1 MLSAALLVA
10 TALGGPPDRAPA
22 PFAPTRYRIEQS
34 LETVVDLSAF
44 GQGEQVTTNTMVWYL
59 KVTSSDS
66 AGGRALRVVLDSVQA
81 DFVTVASRDSL
92 RGARYHVV
100 LDPSGTVVSLTGA
113 APSVVGSLFEAQLRN
128 LYPRIRAGATAGAT
142 WTDTLETTSDTPQAK
157 TNTRTMTT
165 FTLEAPQP
173 YQGATARRVQ
183 AASSYLIKGSVVTPG
198 GPADMEGKGTGAAVY
213 FVAADGRVLG
223 SRITTKGDTMVSM
236 ASAPAPIPVK
246 TSTSVTVTVLK

>member
-1 MLSAALLVA
+1 MFSAALLVA

-22 PFAPTRYRIEQS
+22 PVAPTRYRIEQS

-44 GQGEQVTTNTMVWYL
+44 GQGDQVTANSMVWYL
-59 KVTSSDS
+59 NVTSGDS
-66 AGGRALRVVLDSVQA
+66 AGGRVLRVVLDSVQA
-81 DFVTVASRDSL
+81 DFVTDASRDSL
-92 RGARYHVV
+92 RGARYHLV
-100 LDPSGTVVSLTGA
+100 LDPSGKVVSLTSG
-113 APSVVGSLFEAQLRN
+113 APSVVGSLFEALLRS

-142 WTDTLETTSDTPQAK
+142 WADTLETASDSPQSQ
-157 TNTRTMTT
+157 TITRTMTN
-165 FTLEAPQP
+165 FTLGAPEP
-173 YQGATARRVQ
+173 YQGTTARRVQ
-183 AASSYLIKGSVVTPG
+183 TASSYLIKGSVITPG

-223 SRITTKGDTMVSM
+223 STITTKGDTMVSM